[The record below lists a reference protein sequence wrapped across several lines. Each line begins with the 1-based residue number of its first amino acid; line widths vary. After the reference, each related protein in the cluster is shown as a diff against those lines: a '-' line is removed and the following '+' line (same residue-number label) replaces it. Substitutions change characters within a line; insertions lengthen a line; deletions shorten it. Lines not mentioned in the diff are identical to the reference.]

1 MARSY
6 GHLVDNFDEK
16 TGTSRPYEPATDK
29 LKLDTIETMRDAGE
43 ALEMCFEMIRYLSGG
58 RRRMVEVA
66 EEKYYS
72 QINPSDHATPP
83 PIERIWFEQTGV
95 RVRTF
100 PVGPTPVEIEMMAMA
115 LFGGGGSF
123 YEKTQPGTRQIY
135 RRMARENLDMAYR
148 EGDGTSMGSASDK
161 DLNPSLRTEEPGIRD
176 GWF

>member
-1 MARSY
+1 MAGSY

-58 RRRMVEVA
+58 RRQMVEVA

-115 LFGGGGSF
+115 LFGDVNKYTEASIAI
-123 YEKTQPGTRQIY
+123 RQLY
-135 RRMARENLDMAYR
+135 RDSARRAFDKALR
-148 EGDGTSMGSASDK
+148 EGDGISTGSASDE
-161 DLNPSLRTEEPGIRD
+161 DLGRRD
-176 GWF
+176 WVR